1 MKKPLTDKG
10 FRAILKAKTEHLGG
24 VRYERNYCPLT
35 EREYFALCWGI
46 LRFLGYDCDR
56 DGMCINIIAHLSMG
70 EKYEKDN

>member
-35 EREYFALCWGI
+35 ERE
-46 LRFLGYDCDR
+46 
-56 DGMCINIIAHLSMG
+56 
-70 EKYEKDN
+70 